1 MRQRRLFE
9 CRSAPPVDR
18 EPEAGAAAAA
28 PCKGR
33 DRIGNVLRI
42 FVQILIAVC
51 MLAVAGGAW
60 WFFYLEQPQ
69 ADVAQG
75 PPGGAAMAV
84 PVETAPV
91 EVGPIQRRLGAVGS
105 LRSNESVIVRPEVAG
120 RIAEIRF
127 EEGEQVEQGEV
138 LAVLDDSVYRAEVEQ
153 VQASL
158 VLSQANHDRAI
169 DLVRR
174 GVGTTK
180 ARDEAIAQLH
190 ADQAALHLA
199 RARLD
204 KTVIRAPFDGVVGL
218 RKISV
223 GEFVGVGQDM
233 VNLEQIDPLKADF
246 RVAEVY
252 LGAVGTGQK
261 IELSADAFPGETFT
275 GAVYAI
281 DPLIDESG
289 RSIVLRARL
298 PNPDARLRPGLFVR
312 ITLVLNE
319 REGAIQV
326 PEQALVP
333 RGQDQFVFRVEDGKA
348 VFTKVTAGIRREG
361 MVEILEGLDPDDEVV
376 TAGQLKLRDGAP
388 VQPLPRAEA

>member
-1 MRQRRLFE
+1 VQ
-9 CRSAPPVDR
+9 VVV
-18 EPEAGAAAAA
+18 AAA
-28 PCKGR
+28 
-33 DRIGNVLRI
+33 
-42 FVQILIAVC
+42 
-51 MLAVAGGAW
+51 MLAAAGGAW
-60 WFFYLEQPQ
+60 WFFYFQQPE
-69 ADVAQG
+69 AEGAPG
-75 PPGGAAMAV
+75 PAARGAMVV

-91 EVGPIQRRLGAVGS
+91 QVGPIQRRLTAVGS
-105 LRSNESVIVRPEVAG
+105 LRSNESVIIRPEVAG
-120 RIAEIRF
+120 RIVEIRF
-127 EEGEQVEQGEV
+127 EEGEQVERGQV
-138 LAVLDDSVYRAEVEQ
+138 LLVLDDSVYRAEVEQ

-169 DLVRR
+169 DLVQR
-174 GVGTTK
+174 GAGTTK

-218 RKISV
+218 REVSV
-223 GEFVGVGQDM
+223 GDFVAVGQDI

-252 LGAVGTGQK
+252 LAAVGPGQR
-261 IELSADAFPGETFT
+261 IELSADAFPGETFA
-275 GAVYAI
+275 GEVYAI

-298 PNPDARLRPGLFVR
+298 PNPDGRLRPGLFVR
-312 ITLVLNE
+312 VALVLNE
-319 REGAIQV
+319 REDAIQV

-348 VFTKVTAGIRREG
+348 VFTQVTVGIRREG

-388 VQPLPRAEA
+388 VHPLPQAQA